1 MKENKYSIPS
11 KEKSLEK
18 ETKEQDGSSDSSSE
32 ERNVQGCHQ
41 GLTFIK

>member
-1 MKENKYSIPS
+1 MKENKYSIPR

-18 ETKEQDGSSDSSSE
+18 ETKEQDGSSE
-32 ERNVQGCHQ
+32 ERNVQGFHQ